1 MGQRVAS
8 ADRVERRHQKRAP
21 REAPGQESAPD
32 VTCKGQQQPQ
42 KKSDVELDKA
52 TNRGKSLEVG
62 ATKLK
67 LYIQTVR
74 LSRDRMLGWEDS
86 VGSQAP
92 FRKLEKDMREHKLTV
107 DNMKKDQV
115 PWESGRVGYV

>member
-21 REAPGQESAPD
+21 WEAPGQESVPD

-52 TNRGKSLEVG
+52 KEWGNH
-62 ATKLK
+62 LK
-67 LYIQTVR
+67 LAQR
-74 LSRDRMLGWEDS
+74 S
-86 VGSQAP
+86 
-92 FRKLEKDMREHKLTV
+92 
-107 DNMKKDQV
+107 
-115 PWESGRVGYV
+115 